1 MASELSLEHPP
12 PFTSLLQHSPP
23 GEGEPPY
30 SRLLDPRWGEIAM
43 AYLREQ
49 EDFLSKRK
57 GLGKTVKKDDGE
69 DDNDSPKRKNRPK
82 AKAKAS
88 SEGDA

>member
-1 MASELSLEHPP
+1 
-12 PFTSLLQHSPP
+12 
-23 GEGEPPY
+23 
-30 SRLLDPRWGEIAM
+30 M